1 MIKSEPSDSQNQPT
15 ANGELDPSSYARSMR
30 HEGGG
35 VKLPTTHLV
44 DPHAALRGIRRGK
57 RMLPVLLWREKRL
70 RKKLAGRA
78 APPPVLRPAQT
89 PMDSGI

>member
-1 MIKSEPSDSQNQPT
+1 VVTPGVDLIARMMLAQDKM
-15 ANGELDPSSYARSMR
+15 ELPLGLVMKES
-30 HEGGG
+30 G

-57 RMLPVLLWREKRL
+57 RMLPVLLWRERRL